1 MSSPTFGRGTNLY
14 CLVNRG
20 PCVWTTGPRLSPERG
35 DWKCEIWICGTSLHG
50 WKLRDM
56 KMRDQFAGVE
66 NAKEVSMESQS
77 VKVSQNSCI
86 CVQSY
91 PFSIRLFDKWM
102 WNGTILDNRTRLL
115 MKLLMT
121 SSADI
126 IQECRVM
133 FGVKSVSK
141 SIFKRR
147 RNVLPV
153 VVFMIANIWGIK
165 LNNEYIISATQLT
178 AQLTA
183 QLV

>member
-1 MSSPTFGRGTNLY
+1 
-14 CLVNRG
+14 
-20 PCVWTTGPRLSPERG
+20 
-35 DWKCEIWICGTSLHG
+35 
-50 WKLRDM
+50 
-56 KMRDQFAGVE
+56 
-66 NAKEVSMESQS
+66 
-77 VKVSQNSCI
+77 
-86 CVQSY
+86 
-91 PFSIRLFDKWM
+91 
-102 WNGTILDNRTRLL
+102 
-115 MKLLMT
+115 MKLLTT

-147 RNVLPV
+147 RRPNVLPV
-153 VVFMIANIWGIK
+153 VVFKMANIPGIK

>member
-1 MSSPTFGRGTNLY
+1 M
-14 CLVNRG
+14 
-20 PCVWTTGPRLSPERG
+20 
-35 DWKCEIWICGTSLHG
+35 
-50 WKLRDM
+50 
-56 KMRDQFAGVE
+56 
-66 NAKEVSMESQS
+66 
-77 VKVSQNSCI
+77 
-86 CVQSY
+86 
-91 PFSIRLFDKWM
+91 
-102 WNGTILDNRTRLL
+102 DNRTTLL
-115 MKLLMT
+115 MKLLTT

-141 SIFKRR
+141 SIKRR

-153 VVFMIANIWGIK
+153 VVFKMANIRGIK